1 MSQITFQTRL
11 AELQNGINP
20 KVLPE
25 EVEALGGSLEALEAL
40 VAPRIAAEWIGAG
53 GQRAAFPNVTDQQIA
68 DARKWRAENLLRLNA
83 QRSRFYC
90 SKGSK

>member
-1 MSQITFQTRL
+1 MNQPTFETRL
-11 AELQNGINP
+11 AELKNGINP

-25 EVEALGGSLEALEAL
+25 EVEALVGSLAALEAL
-40 VAPRIAAEWIGAG
+40 VAHRIAVEWISAG

-68 DARKWRAENLLRLNA
+68 DARKWRAANLLRLNA
-83 QRSRFYC
+83 ERSRFYC